1 METVS
6 TKVNVEQPSGPFK
19 RVSWGAIFA
28 GVVIAFVTMLALSLL
43 GVAIGLGTIDPVEEQ
58 NPLAGLGT
66 GAAIW
71 WALSMLAAIFVG
83 GWVAG
88 RLAGVPRKFEAGL
101 HGAVTWAL
109 VTLLSVYFVTSSIGR
124 LIGGATRLVAQGA
137 SLVGQGAAA
146 AAPEIGHATGGQS
159 QQHRDVLNTV
169 KREAEQLLSQ
179 TGDPELQPEN
189 LQSEVNQARSNAVAT
204 AKQIAT
210 NPAQAKQEMNQLID
224 QLFSQGQEIANSA
237 DRESLV
243 NVITART
250 GKSEAEANA
259 IVDRWMATYKNVE
272 DKAESMVAQAE
283 QKTRKVGEEAASALS
298 KAAFW
303 AFAAIALS
311 GLTGICGGCV
321 GRPKRLVPLSDSD
334 RQNR

>member
-146 AAPEIGHATGGQS
+146 AAPEIGQATGGQS
-159 QQHRDVLNTV
+159 QQQGMFSTV
-169 KREAEQLLSQ
+169 
-179 TGDPELQPEN
+179 
-189 LQSEVNQARSNAVAT
+189 
-204 AKQIAT
+204 
-210 NPAQAKQEMNQLID
+210 
-224 QLFSQGQEIANSA
+224 
-237 DRESLV
+237 
-243 NVITART
+243 
-250 GKSEAEANA
+250 
-259 IVDRWMATYKNVE
+259 
-272 DKAESMVAQAE
+272 
-283 QKTRKVGEEAASALS
+283 
-298 KAAFW
+298 
-303 AFAAIALS
+303 
-311 GLTGICGGCV
+311 
-321 GRPKRLVPLSDSD
+321 
-334 RQNR
+334 